1 MKTKIKLNYTYQ
13 FNFFKFP
20 KMTKKNP
27 KSY

>member
-1 MKTKIKLNYTYQ
+1 MKTKIKLNYTCQ
-13 FNFFKFP
+13 FNSFKFQ